1 MSYAQLISPKGGSAG
16 EASEKHVS
24 FFVLEFN
31 ILSNALGL
39 RLLNP
44 VFTELGDPKVPR
56 GSILAYHVAQT
67 CIVLK
72 GLRWEHS
79 EPKIG
84 PNSLK

>member
-44 VFTELGDPKVPR
+44 VFTELGGPEFPR
-56 GSILAYHVAQT
+56 GLFWPTMSLRHAFY
-67 CIVLK
+67 LK
-72 GLRWEHS
+72 G
-79 EPKIG
+79 
-84 PNSLK
+84 